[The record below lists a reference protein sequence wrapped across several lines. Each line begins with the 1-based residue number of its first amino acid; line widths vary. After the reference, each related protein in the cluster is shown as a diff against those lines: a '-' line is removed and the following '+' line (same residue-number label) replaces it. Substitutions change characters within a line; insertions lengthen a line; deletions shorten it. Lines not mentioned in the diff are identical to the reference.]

1 MRQDRRCKT
10 SPPLREAKGARSRI
24 KIQYIEF
31 LCDMRRRARKY
42 ATFAKRRWMR
52 LYAKGSHK
60 NYNILVNEILPLWDS
75 LRMQKGQKN
84 QTFATVAYAIK
95 YVSTNSL
102 LKKGS
107 RL

>member
-1 MRQDRRCKT
+1 
-10 SPPLREAKGARSRI
+10 
-24 KIQYIEF
+24 
-31 LCDMRRRARKY
+31 
-42 ATFAKRRWMR
+42 MR

>member
-1 MRQDRRCKT
+1 
-10 SPPLREAKGARSRI
+10 
-24 KIQYIEF
+24 
-31 LCDMRRRARKY
+31 
-42 ATFAKRRWMR
+42 
-52 LYAKGSHK
+52 
-60 NYNILVNEILPLWDS
+60 
-75 LRMQKGQKN
+75 MQKGQKN